1 MAKVG
6 RAARVA
12 SRQRVEEIGS
22 GTSAGTDKTITSAET
37 GELYLIHHNHGS
49 TLTVTLPALQN
60 GAYFKFIWKTLMN
73 DSDAAFKLT
82 TADGVDG
89 ELVGSIFE
97 QTTGGSGASS
107 AVQQDDGADHQVTI
121 IDQVHEG
128 SYLECYCDGS
138 VWYVHGNLNVNSVGR
153 ASFGT

>member
-12 SRQRVEEIGS
+12 SRQRVEEIGN
-22 GTSAGTDKTITSAET
+22 GTSAGLDKTIESAET

-49 TLTVTLPALQN
+49 TLTVTLPAMQS
-60 GAYFKFIWKTLMN
+60 GAYFKFVWKTLMN
-73 DSDAAFKLT
+73 AGSSGFKLT

-97 QTTGGSGASS
+97 QVTGGGNANS

-121 IDQVHEG
+121 GGHVHEG

-138 VWYVHGNLNVNSVGR
+138 VWYVHGMLNVNAVGK
-153 ASFGT
+153 ATFGT